1 MEASAVPPG
10 SGWVQTSTASSLPGT
25 TTPSKDETMG
35 LEPLTEPYAT
45 TRATLQRVATHVL
58 ARRRA
63 ARCGRFGLRA
73 TPGGIGT
80 PACGPEHE
88 VVRISGTRLIRE
100 ISGEAN
106 ATTSLELDGATL
118 AAAAEFAGVDLSE
131 SFEAGHDTPAP
142 GDPHQRLSVDD
153 VAARHLFRWF
163 DLGWHVIDATLG
175 SLGDEAAPTVV
186 QLWPEHFD
194 VGCDVAVSTDRR
206 ANLGAS
212 PGDSSSSEPYL
223 YVGPWDDAR
232 PGDPAYW
239 NAPFGAVLGY
249 AALRAA
255 ANPQELGSAFLRR
268 GLDLLASA
276 PQETGAGSR

>member
-1 MEASAVPPG
+1 
-10 SGWVQTSTASSLPGT
+10 
-25 TTPSKDETMG
+25 MG
-35 LEPLTEPYAT
+35 LDPLTDTYAT

-63 ARCGRFGLRA
+63 ALCAKFGLRA

-80 PACGPEHE
+80 PACGPDHE

-100 ISGEAN
+100 TSGETN

-118 AAAAEFAGVDLSE
+118 AAAAQLAGVDLSE
-131 SFEAGHDTPAP
+131 PLEVGHDTPP
-142 GDPHQRLSVDD
+142 LGDPDQRLALDGA
-153 VAARHLFRWF
+153 AARHVFRWF

-175 SLGDEAAPTVV
+175 SLGIDAAPTVV

-212 PGDSSSSEPYL
+212 PGDSSSTEPYL
-223 YVGPWDDAR
+223 YVGPWDDGR

-239 NAPFGAVLGY
+239 NAPFGAVRGY
-249 AALRAA
+249 AALRSAT
-255 ANPQELGSAFLRR
+255 NPQELGSAFLRR

-276 PQETGAGSR
+276 PTEPEAGSS